1 MRTSRERRQPVW
13 RGIAIAAG
21 LLAVAVF
28 QSPGAWAAR
37 PETIV
42 TVRGVVTDATGAA
55 VAGHTVRLI
64 KTRTIYK
71 LKAPR
76 SQDQGVEEKRTMTD
90 GEGRFELEFSLDPSF
105 HAYFVRFFEPALF
118 DGVKYLVPSD
128 LEITRQ
134 SEKGGVVEAHAV
146 LRLHPDWPQVKALIA
161 EYGAASPRGQILRSL
176 GLPKHK
182 EDLGEGRELWVFEA
196 AGVSYVIEG
205 EKVVETRKTGG
216 GAQPEAATPAAS
228 PEQPD
233 PEERVNDR

>member
-1 MRTSRERRQPVW
+1 MRTSGEGRQPGW
-13 RGIAIAAG
+13 RSVALAAG
-21 LLAVAVF
+21 LVAAAAL
-28 QSPGAWAAR
+28 QGREARAAR

-42 TVRGVVTDATGAA
+42 TVRGVVTDASGAA

-64 KTRTIYK
+64 KTRTIHK
-71 LKAPR
+71 LKSPR
-76 SQDQGVEEKRTMTD
+76 SQDQGVEEKRAMTD
-90 GEGRFELEFSLDPSF
+90 GEGRFELEFALDPSF
-105 HAYFVRFFEPALF
+105 PAYFVRFFDPALF
-118 DGVKYLVPSD
+118 DAVKYLVPGD

-134 SEKGGVVEAHAV
+134 SEKGGVVEAHVV

-216 GAQPEAATPAAS
+216 ARSGTAAPAATPGQA
-228 PEQPD
+228 E
-233 PEERVNDR
+233 PEEHVNDR